1 MDWKYDKG
9 LKTEIT
15 LLNIHLKIPN
25 LILFELTK
33 AGYYKVAHSIEHVLE
48 HLD

>member
-15 LLNIHLKIPN
+15 LLNIHLKIPKKAVTK
-25 LILFELTK
+25 LTQ
-33 AGYYKVAHSIEHVLE
+33 AYYKVAHSIEHVLE